1 MRKQAFDEMV
11 LEVDGSLESMP
22 AVDTA
27 IFEFSVG
34 PKSTTTEALAG
45 MAVDVLTL
53 LTVIIIGS
61 AVLLAHG
68 RRDG

>member
-1 MRKQAFDEMV
+1 MNFHRSIPRPAKIDE
-11 LEVDGSLESMP
+11 DW
-22 AVDTA
+22 
-27 IFEFSVG
+27 
-34 PKSTTTEALAG
+34 ALAG
-45 MAVDVLTL
+45 MTVDVLAL